1 MWLVV
6 HKGTGIVVSSAQT
19 RAKAYGDLR
28 ALTGISDE
36 RYRVER
42 V

>member
-1 MWLVV
+1 MWIVV
-6 HKGTGIVVSSAQT
+6 HKGTGVVVSSATT
-19 RAKAYGDLR
+19 RAKAYSDLKS
-28 ALTGISDE
+28 LTGISDE

>member
-19 RAKAYGDLR
+19 RAKAYQDLK
-28 ALTGISDE
+28 AMTGISDE
-36 RYRVER
+36 RYRVEKI
-42 V
+42 